1 MNIIKYP
8 NEKLR
13 EISNKVSLPLSMEDK
28 TILDEMYSWLKEN
41 NDTAV
46 GLSAIQIGVA
56 KRMCVIRFKGE
67 KTIGYKLVNPRIVKH
82 SSRQTFM
89 SEGCLSVLENHEEAI
104 PRWESVMVMAYDA
117 IQNKDIV
124 INASGWEARVLQHE
138 IDHMNGK
145 LYIDYIEET
154 EE

>member
-13 EISNKVSLPLSMEDK
+13 EISNKVSLPLSIEDK
-28 TILDEMYSWLKEN
+28 TTLDEMYSWLKEN
-41 NDTAV
+41 NGTAV
-46 GLSAIQIGVA
+46 GLSAIQIGIA

-67 KTIGYKLVNPRIVKH
+67 KTIGYKLVNPRIIKH
-82 SSRQTFM
+82 SNRQTFVP
-89 SEGCLSVLENHEEAI
+89 EGCLSVLENHEEAI
-104 PRWESVMVMAYDA
+104 PRWESVMIMAYDA

-145 LYIDYIEET
+145 LYIDYINEAAE
-154 EE
+154 